1 VKVEDNRPP
10 VVCFEIED
18 WEVAYL
24 RDRLAGLNVVATPE
38 PLAMGNADLA
48 AGAAV
53 VSVFIHSHVDSEVLN
68 RLPNLRMIATR
79 STGYDHIALA
89 ACAERGV
96 TVCNVP
102 TYGENTVA
110 EHTFGLIL
118 ALSRK
123 IHHAYVRTV
132 RGDFSLEGLRGFDLK
147 GRTLGVVGTGHIGLH
162 VIRIGN
168 GFGMRVLASDVTEQ
182 LLLAD
187 LLGFH
192 YVPLDQL
199 VRESDIITL
208 HVPLLPSTAHL
219 INRDR
224 LARMKRGCILINTSR
239 GALVDTDALL
249 WALDEGIVAGA
260 GLDVLEGEESIAEER
275 QLLRDDVAREQLIA
289 AVRGHLL
296 LRRDNVVI
304 TPHNAFNSDEA
315 LHRILDTTAANIR
328 GFLEERPINLVVE

>member
-1 VKVEDNRPP
+1 MENNRPL

-18 WEVAYL
+18 WEEVYL
-24 RDRLAGLNVVATPE
+24 RDRLTGFNMIATAE
-38 PLAMGNADLA
+38 PLTTGNADLA

-53 VSVFIHSHVDSEVLN
+53 VSIFIHSHLNSEVMGHLPSL
-68 RLPNLRMIATR
+68 RLIATR
-79 STGYDHIALA
+79 STGYDHVDLTV
-89 ACAERGV
+89 CDERGV
-96 TVCNVP
+96 AVCNVP

-110 EHTFGLIL
+110 EHTYGLIL

-168 GFGMRVLASDVTEQ
+168 GFGMRVLACDVSEQ
-182 LLLAD
+182 PLLAE

-199 VRESDIITL
+199 LRESDIVTL
-208 HVPLLPSTAHL
+208 HVPLLPSTTHL
-219 INRDR
+219 INRER
-224 LARMKRGCILINTSR
+224 LALMKRGCILINTSR
-239 GALVDTDALL
+239 GAIVDTDALL
-249 WALDEGIVAGA
+249 WALDEGILAGA

-275 QLLRDDVAREQLIA
+275 QLLREDVAREELIA

-315 LHRILDTTAANIR
+315 LHRILDTTAANVR
-328 GFLEERPINLVVE
+328 GFLEERPINLVGA